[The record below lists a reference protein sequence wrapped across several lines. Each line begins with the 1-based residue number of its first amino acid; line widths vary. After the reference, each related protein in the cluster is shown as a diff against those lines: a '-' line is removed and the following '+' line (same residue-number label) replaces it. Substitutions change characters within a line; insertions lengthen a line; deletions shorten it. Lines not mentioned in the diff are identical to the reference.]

1 MGHGT
6 LSLIQAHRLTLTHRE
21 GTVSG
26 SGQPTCT
33 RNRSILGDQSAPF
46 TLRRQPI
53 PANTRYSTN
62 IPRRSPQGSAWGG
75 AEGVAR
81 RDLSSLLPSN
91 WLWLEGAPCLLA
103 AASRAG
109 RAGKQLAETRGV
121 AGAVSNIFL
130 ESATA
135 WHPPVPDRKES
146 SRPSGV
152 ERDRAGSSGV
162 QRGRAGPSEAER
174 FLELSPVE
182 GREMAD
188 PESRWSQSGR

>member
-1 MGHGT
+1 MHAESVHPRRPIG
-6 LSLIQAHRLTLTHRE
+6 SLHAE
-21 GTVSG
+21 
-26 SGQPTCT
+26 
-33 RNRSILGDQSAPF
+33 A
-46 TLRRQPI
+46 
-53 PANTRYSTN
+53 PANPSEHTLLHQHSTGV
-62 IPRRSPQGSAWGG
+62 PQGSAWGG

-81 RDLSSLLPSN
+81 RELSSLLPSN

-152 ERDRAGSSGV
+152 ERGRAGSSGV
-162 QRGRAGPSEAER
+162 ERGRAGPSEAER

>member
-121 AGAVSNIFL
+121 AGAVSNI
-130 ESATA
+130 S
-135 WHPPVPDRKES
+135 W
-146 SRPSGV
+146 SRRLPGILRYPTGRRAV
-152 ERDRAGSSGV
+152 DRAGSSGIE
-162 QRGRAGPSEAER
+162 RGRAGPSGAER
-174 FLELSPVE
+174 
-182 GREMAD
+182 G
-188 PESRWSQSGR
+188 